1 MENKI
6 HKTRVPYDVVARVLK
21 EMGATVLYD
30 GSEVLLPSGGLM
42 LIFPSLDGGTDYM
55 LLSRDADTIKFV
67 QKAMA
72 KANLIVKKGIEPQ
85 PQKAE
90 AEEKEERKKG
100 TEEVSEF
107 VSGTSDSVH
116 GGDSASGEVPE
127 GESGKGQDSPSSES
141 LALPQDGA
149 GSEVE
154 EGSASSEAS
163 SLSPDLSSKEE
174 GESCPSDSSEPSG
187 ASEGEG
193 SSDDGA
199 CPKSSECTSLDVEGE
214 GDAPMDGQASIGEG
228 TGSLA
233 SSLGSEDPASE
244 DILEDILG
252 VDLQEPELWEPGELS
267 TLPSPSGAE
276 DEGEAPAPEGEV
288 SPSLSFKD
296 LKKIFGKIMVR
307 GYQPP
312 SGQSRY
318 NFGGISANLSI
329 LNGVPLNSL
338 VSKARRVLARLV
350 SEYGDGEEGPRW
362 DYKKIS
368 TRIASY
374 QNWRVSD
381 RKKEMGR
388 PAIAVLPDVSGSMGL
403 FAKQVLE
410 FSKILMALGVPGAEV
425 MTVVQSNGFPLEL
438 WVNRKRVEST
448 NTTYEYT
455 IDHFVSEETFVWY
468 EKVFRL
474 WNVKVVV
481 LAADWD
487 GEWLYLEMAKRMDVR
502 IYWLDV
508 KGSPDRKLTVVNDF
522 PPRWMTYT
530 LDWDPQAASKVVYVC
545 NCNDV
550 VDFVKGLELAIRSQR
565 NKK

>member
-1 MENKI
+1 
-6 HKTRVPYDVVARVLK
+6 
-21 EMGATVLYD
+21 
-30 GSEVLLPSGGLM
+30 
-42 LIFPSLDGGTDYM
+42 M
-55 LLSRDADTIKFV
+55 LLSRDDDTIRFIQRV
-67 QKAMA
+67 MA
-72 KANLIVKKGIEPQ
+72 RANLMVKKEIKPQ
-85 PQKAE
+85 PQKTE

-100 TEEVSEF
+100 TEEVSEG

-127 GESGKGQDSPSSES
+127 VESGRGQDSPSSEN
-141 LALPQDGA
+141 LALPQQDEA

-154 EGSASSEAS
+154 EGSASSGAP
-163 SLSPDLSSKEE
+163 SLSPDLSSSLSSSEGKEGG
-174 GESCPSDSSEPSG
+174 GESCPSDSSKSLEGSEEGGICPSDPSEPSG

-214 GDAPMDGQASIGEG
+214 GDAPVDGQASIGEG

-233 SSLGSEDPASE
+233 PGLDSEGLASE
-244 DILEDILG
+244 DIFLASEDVLEDILG
-252 VDLQEPELWEPGELS
+252 VDLQEFGFWGSGELS
-267 TLPSPSGAE
+267 TLPSPSGAK
-276 DEGEAPAPEGEV
+276 EGEALVPEGEV

-296 LKKIFGKIMVR
+296 LRKIFDLGKTMVR

-312 SGQSRY
+312 SGCRRY
-318 NFGGISANLSI
+318 SFGGISVDLSK
-329 LNGVPLNSL
+329 LKGVPLNSL
-338 VSKARRVLARLV
+338 VSKARRVFARLV
-350 SEYGDGEEGPRW
+350 SDYTEGEEGPRW

-374 QNWRVSD
+374 QTWRVSD
-381 RKKEMGR
+381 RKKERGR
-388 PAIAVLPDVSGSMGL
+388 PAIAVLPDVSGSMEL
-403 FAKQVLE
+403 FAEQVLE
-410 FSKILMALGVPGAEV
+410 LSKILMALGVPGTEV
-425 MTVVQSNGFPLEL
+425 ITVPQSNGHPLEL
-438 WVNRKRVEST
+438 WVNGRRVESM

-455 IDHFVSEETFVWY
+455 VSHSVSEETFVWY
-468 EKVFRL
+468 EKVFRR

-522 PPRWMTYT
+522 PPRWMTYV
-530 LDWDPQAASKVVYVC
+530 LDWDSQAASKVVYVC

-550 VDFVKGLELAIRSQR
+550 VDFIKGLELAIRSR
-565 NKK
+565 KNNKK